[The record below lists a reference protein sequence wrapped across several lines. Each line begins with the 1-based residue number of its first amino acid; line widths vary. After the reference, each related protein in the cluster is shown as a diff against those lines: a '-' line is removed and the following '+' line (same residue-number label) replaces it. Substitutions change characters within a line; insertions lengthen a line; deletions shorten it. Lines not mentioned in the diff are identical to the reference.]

1 MTMVTY
7 KIRVNRPCRL
17 FIDDEEIAILEEL
30 KLAKFDLPEG
40 EYLRKVVAID
50 NNDIFDELEIVLVG
64 ASKLDTITLDTTGLE
79 EAKRN
84 ALPKEEFQVGDL
96 MYKALENGGGV
107 TVVKYANKNL
117 EEFVIPNEFVY
128 SGYTYQVR
136 EISGR
141 AFQGSNL
148 KSVFIPSNIIK
159 IGEIVFCSC
168 PQLERINVDKGN
180 KVYDSRNNCN
190 AIIET
195 ATNDLIRGC
204 KNTII
209 PNGILTIHRHA
220 FCGSKEL
227 NTILLPN
234 SIKTIE
240 EQAFKMCES
249 LTSII
254 IPNGVTS
261 IEEKTFSFCSSLT
274 SVSIPS
280 SVTNI
285 GKEAFYRCISLT
297 SITIPDSVT
306 NIDSKAFYLCR
317 SLVSITIPNSVKDI
331 GDMVFFQCTS
341 LKSITLSNRLINIG
355 EMSFAGCKDLTS
367 ISIPSSV
374 TNIGTQAFSGCSSLT
389 SIIVDKDNKTYD
401 SRNNCN
407 AIIETATNTLICGC
421 QCTIIPNN
429 VQGIG
434 VRAFNSCSGLS
445 SISIPEGVKDIGSGA
460 FSSCR
465 SLTSIEIPNSVIS
478 IGDRAFFKCLA
489 LTSIIVDKDNKVYD
503 SRNNCNAIIETATNT
518 LIRGCQCTII
528 PDGIT
533 GIGPH
538 AFLDCVD
545 LTSIRIPES
554 VKKIGDGAFSDCSN
568 LTLITIPKN
577 VTSIGTYAFSSCR
590 SLTSISIPEGVKDIG
605 SGAFSWCSN
614 LTSISIPSSVTNIGT
629 QAFSGC
635 SSLTSIIVDKDNKTY
650 DSRNNCNA
658 IIETATNTLI
668 CGCQCTIIPNNVQG
682 IGVRAF
688 NSCSGLS
695 SISIPEGVKDI
706 GSGAFSS
713 CRSLTSI
720 EIPNSVISIGDCAF
734 LGCDSLKSITLPKSI
749 KLKNIDIPNHTI
761 IYRHQN

>member
-107 TVVKYANKNL
+107 TIVKYANKNL

-136 EISGR
+136 EISDR
-141 AFQGSNL
+141 AFQGSIL
-148 KSVFIPSNIIK
+148 KSVFIPSSIVK
-159 IGEIVFCSC
+159 IGEVVFCSC

-209 PNGILTIHRHA
+209 PNGILTIHGHA

-254 IPNGVTS
+254 IPNGVRS
-261 IEEKTFSFCSSLT
+261 IEDKTFSSCSSLT

-285 GKEAFYRCISLT
+285 GKEAFYACRTLP
-297 SITIPDSVT
+297 SITIPDGVT
-306 NIDSKAFYLCR
+306 NIDTSAFFLCQ
-317 SLVSITIPNSVKDI
+317 SLVSITIPNSVTNI
-331 GDMVFFQCTS
+331 GYRAFYNCTS
-341 LKSITLSNRLINIG
+341 LESITISNSLTSIG
-355 EMSFAGCKDLTS
+355 ETVFARCRNLTS

-374 TNIGTQAFSGCSSLT
+374 SSISTNAFSGCSSLT
-389 SIIVDKDNKTYD
+389 SIIVDKDNKVYD
-401 SRNNCN
+401 SRDNCN
-407 AIIETATNTLICGC
+407 AIIETATDTLIRGC
-421 QCTIIPNN
+421 QSTIIPNN
-429 VQGIG
+429 VKEIG
-434 VRAFNSCSGLS
+434 SSAFSSCLGLS
-445 SISIPEGVKDIGSGA
+445 SISIPEGVKIIGMNA
-460 FSSCR
+460 FFGCQK
-465 SLTSIEIPNSVIS
+465 LTSIEIPNSVIS
-478 IGDRAFFKCLA
+478 FGDRAFFKCLA
-489 LTSIIVDKDNKVYD
+489 LTSIVIPHSVTSIGTQAFSVCSSLTSIIVDKDNKVYD

-518 LIRGCQCTII
+518 LIRGCQSTII

-538 AFLDCVD
+538 AFSDCVD

-554 VKKIGDGAFSDCSN
+554 VKKIGVEAFDNCSN
-568 LTLITIPKN
+568 LTLITIPKS
-577 VTSIGTYAFSSCR
+577 VTSIGT
-590 SLTSISIPEGVKDIG
+590 
-605 SGAFSWCSN
+605 N
-614 LTSISIPSSVTNIGT
+614 
-629 QAFSGC
+629 AFSGC
-635 SSLTSIIVDKDNKTY
+635 SSLTSIIVDKDNKVY
-650 DSRNNCNA
+650 DSRDNCNA

-668 CGCQCTIIPNNVQG
+668 RGCQSTIIPDG
-682 IGVRAF
+682 ITGF
-688 NSCSGLS
+688 G
-695 SISIPEGVKDI
+695 PY
-706 GSGAFSS
+706 AFSD
-713 CRSLTSI
+713 CVDLTSI
-720 EIPNSVISIGDCAF
+720 RIPESVRNIGPWAFSRCSNLTSIVFPKSMTNIGIGAIS
-734 LGCDSLKSITLPKSI
+734 GCKSLKSITLPKSI
-749 KLKNIDIPNHTI
+749 KLKSIEIPNQTI

>member
-136 EISGR
+136 EISDR

-148 KSVFIPSNIIK
+148 KSVFIPSSIVK
-159 IGEIVFCSC
+159 IGEVVFCSC

-227 NTILLPN
+227 NNIHLPN

-240 EQAFKMCES
+240 ENAFQMCES

-261 IEEKTFSFCSSLT
+261 IEDKTFSSCRSLT
-274 SVSIPS
+274 SVTIPS

-285 GKEAFYRCISLT
+285 GKDAFQACRTLP

-306 NIDSKAFYLCR
+306 NIDSKAFFLCF

-331 GDMVFFQCTS
+331 GDRVFFKCTS
-341 LKSITLSNRLINIG
+341 LKSITISNSLTSIG
-355 EMSFAGCKDLTS
+355 EKVFAGCKDLTS

-374 TNIGTQAFSGCSSLT
+374 SSISTHAFSGCRSLT
-389 SIIVDKDNKTYD
+389 SIIVDKDNKIYD
-401 SRNNCN
+401 SRDNCN
-407 AIIETATNTLICGC
+407 ALIDTKTNCLLMGC
-421 QCTIIPNN
+421 QNTKIPNSIKS
-429 VQGIG
+429 IG
-434 VRAFNSCSGLS
+434 SRAFNFVGNLDTL
-445 SISIPEGVKDIGSGA
+445 IIPENIEEIKEDA
-460 FSSCR
+460 FYGC
-465 SLTSIEIPNSVIS
+465 SI
-478 IGDRAFFKCLA
+478 KK
-489 LTSIIVDKDNKVYD
+489 II
-503 SRNNCNAIIETATNT
+503 IQE
-518 LIRGCQCTII
+518 G
-528 PDGIT
+528 
-533 GIGPH
+533 
-538 AFLDCVD
+538 
-545 LTSIRIPES
+545 
-554 VKKIGDGAFSDCSN
+554 VKKIGEEAFSYSN
-568 LTLITIPKN
+568 IEYISFPSTLEEMADDVLLETDKLKT
-577 VTSIGTYAFSSCR
+577 V
-590 SLTSISIPEGVKDIG
+590 
-605 SGAFSWCSN
+605 
-614 LTSISIPSSVTNIGT
+614 SV
-629 QAFSGC
+629 
-635 SSLTSIIVDKDNKTY
+635 
-650 DSRNNCNA
+650 
-658 IIETATNTLI
+658 
-668 CGCQCTIIPNNVQG
+668 
-682 IGVRAF
+682 
-688 NSCSGLS
+688 
-695 SISIPEGVKDI
+695 
-706 GSGAFSS
+706 
-713 CRSLTSI
+713 
-720 EIPNSVISIGDCAF
+720 
-734 LGCDSLKSITLPKSI
+734 PKSVYKKFSI
-749 KLKNIDIPNHTI
+749 FKDWFGADSDKLVI
-761 IYRHQN
+761 R

>member
-96 MYKALENGGGV
+96 MYKALENVGGV

-136 EISGR
+136 EISDG

-148 KSVFIPSNIIK
+148 KSVFIPSSIVK
-159 IGEIVFCSC
+159 IGEVVFCSC

-209 PNGILTIHRHA
+209 PNGILTIHGHA

-227 NTILLPN
+227 NNIHLPN

-240 EQAFKMCES
+240 EQAFKMCKS

-254 IPNGVTS
+254 IPNGVRS
-261 IEEKTFSFCSSLT
+261 IEDKTFSSCSSLT
-274 SVSIPS
+274 SVTIPS

-285 GKEAFYRCISLT
+285 GKEAFHACRALP
-297 SITIPDSVT
+297 SITIPDGVT
-306 NIDSKAFYLCR
+306 NIDSKAFFVCQ
-317 SLVSITIPNSVKDI
+317 SLVSITIPNSVTNI
-331 GDMVFFQCTS
+331 GYRAFYGCTS
-341 LKSITLSNRLINIG
+341 LKSITISNSLTSIG
-355 EMSFAGCKDLTS
+355 ETVFAGCKDLSS
-367 ISIPSSV
+367 ISIPSSISSIS
-374 TNIGTQAFSGCSSLT
+374 TNAFSGCSS
-389 SIIVDKDNKTYD
+389 
-401 SRNNCN
+401 
-407 AIIETATNTLICGC
+407 
-421 QCTIIPNN
+421 
-429 VQGIG
+429 
-434 VRAFNSCSGLS
+434 
-445 SISIPEGVKDIGSGA
+445 
-460 FSSCR
+460 
-465 SLTSIEIPNSVIS
+465 
-478 IGDRAFFKCLA
+478 

-533 GIGPH
+533 GIGLH
-538 AFLDCVD
+538 AFSDCVD

-554 VKKIGDGAFSDCSN
+554 VKKIGDEAFHNCSN
-568 LTLITIPKN
+568 LTLITIPKS
-577 VTSIGTYAFSSCR
+577 VTSIGTNAFS
-590 SLTSISIPEGVKDIG
+590 V
-605 SGAFSWCSN
+605 
-614 LTSISIPSSVTNIGT
+614 
-629 QAFSGC
+629 C
-635 SSLTSIIVDKDNKTY
+635 SSLTSIIVDKDNKVY

-668 CGCQCTIIPNNVQG
+668 RGCQCTIIPDGITGIGLHAFSDCVDLTSIRIPESVRNIGSWAFSRCSNLNSIVFPKSITNIG
-682 IGVRAF
+682 IGVIA
-688 NSCSGLS
+688 
-695 SISIPEGVKDI
+695 
-706 GSGAFSS
+706 
-713 CRSLTSI
+713 
-720 EIPNSVISIGDCAF
+720 
-734 LGCDSLKSITLPKSI
+734 GCNSLKSITLPESI
-749 KLKNIDIPNHTI
+749 KLKNIEIPNQTI